1 MRVWRRR
8 PGRRSL
14 AAAAAVALLGVGAG
28 VATAWSDSSTGSGD
42 DLTQAP
48 GYYASSPA
56 VCGLVTRAD
65 LRAGLGRA
73 FAEGDDPGLTNT
85 FADMPGTTKC
95 RYARAEKEG
104 TPYIEVGVV
113 YAYADEILA
122 AVEKRRKP
130 YQSSKVPGLGEK
142 ALWYPEA
149 GELLVKADDKI
160 LGVYL
165 PAELFESAPE
175 VRERA
180 RRLAAR
186 ALERL

>member
-1 MRVWRRR
+1 MRARRWR

-14 AAAAAVALLGVGAG
+14 AAAAVALLGVGAG
-28 VATAWSDSSTGSGD
+28 VAAAWSDSSTGSGD
-42 DLTQAP
+42 DLKQAP

-56 VCGLVTRAD
+56 VCGLVTRTD
-65 LRAGLGRA
+65 LRVGLGRA
-73 FAEGDDPGLTNT
+73 FAEGDDPGLSNS

-95 RYARAEKEG
+95 RYPSAEKEG

-122 AVEKRRKP
+122 AVQKRRKP

-149 GELLVKADDKI
+149 GELLVKAGDKI

-165 PAELFESAPE
+165 PAELFETAPE

-180 RRLAAR
+180 RRLAAK

>member
-1 MRVWRRR
+1 MRARRRR
-8 PGRRSL
+8 PGRRTV
-14 AAAAAVALLGVGAG
+14 AAAAVALLAVGAG
-28 VATAWSDSSTGSGD
+28 VATSWSNSSTGSAD
-42 DLTQAP
+42 DLILP
-48 GYYASSPA
+48 PDYYASSPA
-56 VCGLVTRAD
+56 VCGLVTRTD
-65 LRAGLGRA
+65 LRAGLGRV
-73 FAEGDDPGLTNT
+73 FAEGVDPGLTNT

-95 RYARAEKEG
+95 RYPTAEKEG
-104 TPYIEVGVV
+104 TPFMEVGVV

-122 AVEKRRKP
+122 AVERRRKP
-130 YQSSKVPGLGEK
+130 YQSSTVPGLGEK

-165 PAELFESAPE
+165 PAELFETAPE

-186 ALERL
+186 ALERLR